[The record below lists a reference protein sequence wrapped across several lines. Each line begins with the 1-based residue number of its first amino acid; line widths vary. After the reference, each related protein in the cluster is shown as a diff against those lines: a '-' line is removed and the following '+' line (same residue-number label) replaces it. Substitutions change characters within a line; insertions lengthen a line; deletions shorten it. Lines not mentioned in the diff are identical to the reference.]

1 MLLTRFSLWKSALYW
16 RILRAISK
24 QFREFADTSLRLSTA
39 QAENHRHSYDKQVL
53 AEKLQAAER
62 DLEVAR
68 TAAQNA
74 TDKAVVAQAECAR
87 AQRGE
92 SAALQQANDNLKATI
107 NSLMFAAGSQL
118 PMFDGVGPERPPSK
132 WDGKTIEPMGGS
144 KRARAV
150 AAEQNRQFFAEM
162 LERSNGQP
170 AEEHATEA

>member
-1 MLLTRFSLWKSALYW
+1 MLRRFSLWRSQVYK
-16 RILRAISK
+16 RILCAISK
-24 QFREFADTSLRLSTA
+24 QFREHADTSLRLSAA
-39 QAENHRHSYDKQVL
+39 QAENHRHAYDKQIL

-92 SAALQQANDNLKATI
+92 IAALQQANDNLKATI
-107 NSLMFAAGSQL
+107 NSMMFAAGSQL

-132 WDGKTIEPMGGS
+132 WDGKSIPPVNG
-144 KRARAV
+144 KHRARDV
-150 AAEQNRQFFAEM
+150 ARQADHDFFNQLASQIPQEVT
-162 LERSNGQP
+162 LSE
-170 AEEHATEA
+170 